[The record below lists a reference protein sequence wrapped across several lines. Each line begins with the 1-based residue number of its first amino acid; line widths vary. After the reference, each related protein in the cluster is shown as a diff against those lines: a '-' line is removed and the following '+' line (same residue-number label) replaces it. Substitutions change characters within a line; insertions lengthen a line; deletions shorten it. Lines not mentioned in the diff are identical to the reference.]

1 MSKSP
6 KIRRNLSFV
15 SIGKPGSK
23 TYATNT
29 HEHEKVERLVVDIEA
44 LRAISRIV
52 RTIKERIDAEATADR
67 GKCAAGGQ
75 GPTATRTNCGQN
87 NYSESRKDR

>member
-1 MSKSP
+1 MTKMSKV
-6 KIRRNLSFV
+6 RNIGRSSSFV
-15 SIGKPGSK
+15 SIRSAPSK

-52 RTIKERIDAEATADR
+52 RTIKARIDAEATADQ
-67 GKCAAGGQ
+67 GK
-75 GPTATRTNCGQN
+75 
-87 NYSESRKDR
+87 